1 MISRTSSAY
10 TLQRYCEVA
19 QNILSKGADQ
29 MMEEGPLM
37 QYANQID
44 ILTRCP
50 HATLTVESRE
60 LEETQW
66 NR

>member
-1 MISRTSSAY
+1 MT
-10 TLQRYCEVA
+10 
-19 QNILSKGADQ
+19 
-29 MMEEGPLM
+29 EEGPLM
-37 QYANQID
+37 QYAIQLD
-44 ILTRCP
+44 ILTRCS